1 MMKSSFGQT
10 LRVTVWGESH
20 APSVGVAVSGFPAGY
35 RVDKDALAA
44 FMSRRAP
51 GRDAFSTARREDD
64 IPEFT
69 SGVENGVTTGGE
81 IKAEIVNRDVR
92 SSDYDNLKNVPR
104 PSHADYAA
112 RVKYGDGYNMAGGGP
127 FSGRMTAPL
136 CVAGA
141 LAIGLLSKNGI
152 TVHAEP
158 VEIGG
163 VSGDPDAMKEAIA
176 KAKAD
181 GDSVGGI
188 VGCRVDGLPA
198 GIGGPL
204 FDGMEGL
211 IASAVFAIPA
221 VKGIEFGAGF
231 ASSRMRG
238 SENNDP
244 FTVKDGKIITAKN
257 DHGGILGGITSGMP
271 LVFRAAF
278 KPTPSIAKEQDSVDL
293 STGENVKLTVRG
305 RHDPCVVLR
314 AAPAVESACAIAV
327 LDALFTDGRIL
338 KTE

>member
-1 MMKSSFGQT
+1 MKSSFGQT

-20 APSVGVAVSGFPAGY
+20 APSVGVDIDGFPAGY
-35 RVDKDALAA
+35 HIDPDAVAE

-51 GRDAFSTARREDD
+51 GRDAFSTSRREDD
-64 IPEFT
+64 IPEFL
-69 SGVENGVTTGGE
+69 SGVENGVTTGE
-81 IKAEIVNRDVR
+81 VIKAEIKNRDVR
-92 SSDYDNLKNVPR
+92 SSDYDNVRNVPR
-104 PSHADYAA
+104 PGHADYAA

-163 VSGDPDAMKEAIA
+163 VACDVDAMKDEIA

-188 VGCRVDGLPA
+188 VECTADGLPA
-198 GIGGPL
+198 GVGGPL
-204 FDGMEGL
+204 FDGMESL
-211 IASAVFAIPA
+211 ISQAVFAIPA

-231 ASSRMRG
+231 AAARMRG

-244 FTVKDGKIITAKN
+244 FAVENGRVITTKN
-257 DHGGILGGITSGMP
+257 DHGGILGGITSGAP

-293 STGENVKLTVRG
+293 ATLENVKLTVKG

-314 AAPAVESACAIAV
+314 AVPAVESACAIAI
-327 LDALFTDGRIL
+327 LDALLSEGRIL

>member
-1 MMKSSFGQT
+1 MNSTFGRT

-20 APSVGVAVSGFPAGY
+20 APSIGVDIDGFPSGY
-35 RVDKDALAA
+35 RIDEKKLAD

-51 GRDAFSTARREDD
+51 GKDALSTSRREDD
-64 IPEFT
+64 IPEFL

-81 IKAEIVNRDVR
+81 IKAKIKNRDVR
-92 SSDYDNLKNVPR
+92 SSDYEDMKNVPR
-104 PSHADYAA
+104 PGHADFAA
-112 RVKYGDGYNMAGGGP
+112 RAKYGDGYGMAGGGP

-163 VSGDPDAMKEAIA
+163 VSGDPDAMKEEIL

-181 GDSVGGI
+181 GDSVGGVVECT
-188 VGCRVDGLPA
+188 VGGLPA
-198 GIGGPL
+198 GVGGPL
-204 FDGMEGL
+204 FDGMESA
-211 IASAVFAIPA
+211 ISSAVFAIPA

-231 ASSRMRG
+231 ASARKKG

-244 FTVKDGKIITAKN
+244 FTVKDGKVVTTKN
-257 DHGGILGGITSGMP
+257 DHGGILGGVTSGMP

-293 STGENVKLTVRG
+293 NTLENVKLTVKG

-314 AAPAVESACAIAV
+314 AVPAVESACAVAV
-327 LDALFTDGRIL
+327 LDALLTDGRIL
-338 KTE
+338 ETE

>member
-1 MMKSSFGQT
+1 MKSSFGQT

-20 APSVGVAVSGFPAGY
+20 APSIGVEIEGFPAGY
-35 RVDKDALAA
+35 RYDADALSE

-51 GRDAFSTARREDD
+51 GRDAFSTSRREDD
-64 IPEFT
+64 IPEFL
-69 SGVENGVTTGGE
+69 SGVENGVTTGGVIRAE
-81 IKAEIVNRDVR
+81 IKNRDVR
-92 SSDYDNLKNVPR
+92 SSDYDNVRNVPR
-104 PSHADYAA
+104 PGHADYAA

-136 CVAGA
+136 CAAGA
-141 LAIGLLSKNGI
+141 LAIGLLSKTGL

-163 VSGDPDAMKEAIA
+163 VSDSIDAMKKAIEG
-176 KAKAD
+176 AKAD
-181 GDSVGGI
+181 GDSVGG
-188 VGCRVDGLPA
+188 VVECVAGGLPA
-198 GIGGPL
+198 GVGGPL
-204 FDGMEGL
+204 FDGMESL
-211 IASAVFAIPA
+211 ISQAVFAIPA

-231 ASSRMRG
+231 AAARMRG

-244 FTVKDGKIITAKN
+244 FAVENGRVITTKN
-257 DHGGILGGITSGMP
+257 DHGGILGGITSGAP

-293 STGENVKLTVRG
+293 TTLENVKLTVKG

-314 AAPAVESACAIAV
+314 AVPAVESACAIAI
-327 LDALFTDGRIL
+327 LDALLTDGRIL

>member
-1 MMKSSFGQT
+1 MKSSFGQT

-20 APSVGVAVSGFPAGY
+20 APSVGVDIDGFPAGY
-35 RVDKDALAA
+35 HIDPDAVAE

-51 GRDAFSTARREDD
+51 GRDEFSTSRREDD
-64 IPEFT
+64 IPEFL
-69 SGVENGVTTGGE
+69 SGVENGVTTGGVIRAE
-81 IKAEIVNRDVR
+81 IKNRDVR
-92 SSDYDNLKNVPR
+92 SSDYDNVRNVPR
-104 PSHADYAA
+104 PGHADYAA

-136 CVAGA
+136 CAAGA

-163 VSGDPDAMKEAIA
+163 VSGCIDAMKKAIEG
-176 KAKAD
+176 AKAD
-181 GDSVGGI
+181 GDSVGG
-188 VGCRVDGLPA
+188 VVECVAGGLPA
-198 GIGGPL
+198 GVGGPL

-211 IASAVFAIPA
+211 ISSAVFAIPA

-231 ASSRMRG
+231 SAARMRG

-244 FTVKDGKIITAKN
+244 FAVKDGIVTTTKN
-257 DHGGILGGITSGMP
+257 DHGGILGGITSGAP

-293 STGENVKLTVRG
+293 TTLENVKLTVKG

-314 AAPAVESACAIAV
+314 AVPAVESACAIAI
-327 LDALFTDGRIL
+327 LDALLTDGRIL